1 MQKLVRDSLHRNVEL
16 FELEFQPWR
25 EGRDWLSF
33 FTP

>member
-1 MQKLVRDSLHRNVEL
+1 MRQLVKGKVASDVEL